1 VLLRSVSFTRVALC
15 GVCAGWIGC
24 APLTEAPQDETNNP
38 YYKTAKERAETR
50 DYAGA
55 IEAFEKAIQLNPHS
69 VLAHFEL
76 ALVYEQR
83 EFDYAAAI
91 YHYSKVLKLRP
102 TGTPSD
108 LARVRIPVCKQELAR
123 SQAMEAIVPTLPLQL
138 DRLKDENERLHRL
151 VETQRVQITAWQN
164 LTLALRTALAS
175 NQTYFSSRVP
185 AVPGPAGARVVAPAS
200 ASDRVVAS
208 SGGSRAHAVR
218 EGDTLASIARLYRV
232 RLDALT
238 AANPGV
244 NPRRLRVGQSLT
256 IPAP

>member
-1 VLLRSVSFTRVALC
+1 
-15 GVCAGWIGC
+15 VCAGWIGC
-24 APLTEAPQDETNNP
+24 APLTEAPQDETKNP
-38 YYKTAKERAETR
+38 YYRTAKERVETR
-50 DYAGA
+50 DFAGA
-55 IEAFEKAIQLNPHS
+55 IEAFEKAIQLNPQS

-102 TGTPSD
+102 TGYPSD
-108 LARVRIPVCKQELAR
+108 NARVRIPVCKQELAK

-138 DRLKDENERLHRL
+138 DRLKEENERLHRL
-151 VETQRVQITAWQN
+151 VETQRVQVAAWQN
-164 LTLALRTALAS
+164 LTITLRTALAS

-185 AVPGPAGARVVAPAS
+185 AVSGPTGTRVVAPATP
-200 ASDRVVAS
+200 SDRMVAS
-208 SGGSRAHAVR
+208 AGNFRVHAVR

-244 NPRRLRVGQSLT
+244 NPRRLKVGQSLA
-256 IPAP
+256 IPAS